1 MCGARVDSP
10 QKLLEQ
16 TRAVAAELAWR
27 QWAALGPVAASPR
40 GVRSIVDPEALLLL
54 SLHRMDDEPRIA
66 RLIPWWATVGARLL
80 SVQRTKNLVTEYPS
94 GLAGA
99 LGRFARSAVRDGGDL
114 RWRSIAGRTGMDA
127 ARKKDLGAS
136 PVVATPPALM
146 LRLRLAFGV
155 GIKADVLAYLLGM
168 VGARR
173 TVQEI
178 AHATRYYPRA
188 VRRAL
193 EELGAAR
200 VVLAAATAPIS
211 YHADADAWAAVLDLR
226 DGPPPWR
233 PWADAFLLIAE
244 LLGWLEASLP
254 PDASS
259 YVQSSRSRDLA
270 ETHLDAFQQF
280 GVSPPSSDAHP
291 GEAYLEP
298 FMETARA
305 WVERL
310 LDLA

>member
-1 MCGARVDSP
+1 
-10 QKLLEQ
+10 
-16 TRAVAAELAWR
+16 
-27 QWAALGPVAASPR
+27 
-40 GVRSIVDPEALLLL
+40 VDPEALLLL

-80 SVQRTKNLVTEYPS
+80 SVQRTKNLLAEYPS
-94 GLAGA
+94 GRAGA
-99 LGRFARSAVRDGGDL
+99 VGRFARSAVRDGGDL

-127 ARKKDLGAS
+127 ARRKDLGAS
-136 PVVATPPALM
+136 PMVATPPALM

-155 GIKADVLAYLLGM
+155 GIKADVLTYLLGM
-168 VGARR
+168 VGAPC

-178 AHATRYYPRA
+178 ARATRYYPRA

-193 EELGAAR
+193 EELAAAR

-226 DGPPPWR
+226 GGPPPWR
-233 PWADAFLLIAE
+233 PWADAFLLITK
-244 LLGWLEASLP
+244 LLGWLEAP
-254 PDASS
+254 VPAEGSS
-259 YVQSSRSRDLA
+259 YVTSSTARDLA
-270 ETHLDAFQQF
+270 EEQLDTFRQF
-280 GVSPPSSDAHP
+280 GVSPPSSEAYP

-298 FMETARA
+298 FTETVRN

-310 LDLA
+310 LDMA